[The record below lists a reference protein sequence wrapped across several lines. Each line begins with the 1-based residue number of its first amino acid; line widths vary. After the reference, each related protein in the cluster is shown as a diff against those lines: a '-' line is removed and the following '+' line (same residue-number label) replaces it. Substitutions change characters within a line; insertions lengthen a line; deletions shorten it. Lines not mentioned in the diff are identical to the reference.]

1 MKRFRHIGP
10 ALVLLSLVACTSTSP
25 NPGAGMGAHS
35 AVAANI
41 RTHSLAKGTLPP
53 STARM
58 MLAIS
63 KYNKN
68 ETEPPVNMHTTDS
81 VSAD

>member
-1 MKRFRHIGP
+1 MKALRYTGP
-10 ALVLLSLVACTSTSP
+10 ALVLLSLAACASSP
-25 NPGAGMGAHS
+25 SDLGTHS

-41 RTHSLAKGTLPP
+41 RAHSQATRALPS

-58 MLAIS
+58 TLAIS

-68 ETEPPVNMHTTDS
+68 KIEPPVNMHTTDS
-81 VSAD
+81 VSTD

>member
-1 MKRFRHIGP
+1 MKTLRYIGP
-10 ALVLLSLVACTSTSP
+10 AFVLMSLAACTSTPSDL
-25 NPGAGMGAHS
+25 GAHS

-41 RTHSLAKGTLPP
+41 RIHSQATSALPS

-58 MLAIS
+58 TLAIS

-68 ETEPPVNMHTTDS
+68 EIEAPVNMQTTDS
-81 VSAD
+81 VRAD